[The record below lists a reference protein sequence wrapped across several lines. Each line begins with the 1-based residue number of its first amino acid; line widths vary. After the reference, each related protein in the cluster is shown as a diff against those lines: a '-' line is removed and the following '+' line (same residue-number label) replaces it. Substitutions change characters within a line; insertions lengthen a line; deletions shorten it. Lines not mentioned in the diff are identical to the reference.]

1 MKYLVAGS
9 TGLIG
14 KNLINILS
22 ENHQVTALTR
32 RDYKF
37 PENVDQLILNYEN
50 SFELPQADHPVYM
63 SWFSFGII
71 RSNCDARFCKKTIL

>member
-37 PENVDQLILNYEN
+37 PENVDCLLYTSPSPRDQ
-50 SFELPQADHPVYM
+50 
-63 SWFSFGII
+63 
-71 RSNCDARFCKKTIL
+71 

>member
-14 KNLINILS
+14 KNLIKILS
-22 ENHQVTALTR
+22 ENYQVTALTR

-50 SFELPQADHPVYM
+50 SFFTEPR
-63 SWFSFGII
+63 ITI
-71 RSNCDARFCKKTIL
+71 RSNNSTGKPRHINR